1 MPPGE
6 KITIRLPLPWYRKLK
21 SEAALRGLTV
31 GRLVQLA
38 VDEWVKNHPLEGETC
53 EAPSG
58 SREKKAGE

>member
-1 MPPGE
+1 MQAMQ

-38 VDEWVKNHPLEGETC
+38 VDEWVKNHPVEEEDEHGE
-53 EAPSG
+53 
-58 SREKKAGE
+58 KAGQ